1 MHTRRVPQP
10 LPALLAT
17 AALALPATALAQ
29 PPAWSVTGAGSGAA
43 PTNGPY
49 DAEYGLGVMGGA
61 GAYRSVMPA
70 LGVGLRLDAGGI
82 ANEEE
87 FDGSLG
93 DGMLTFGALTPAVRY
108 RPLHHL
114 GVQRQ
119 DGNRGLYV
127 ELAGGASLLETQ
139 VEPVVAP
146 AVGYILEAGRFG
158 IGPTAR
164 YLQVIT
170 GDGDTPGGEDVRIMT
185 LGVELV
191 FLDQEPAPRRPVEEE
206 VTQGPLQREPAA
218 SVPSDE
224 VERVA
229 GRDDGSEALTA
240 GQGRMLLEE
249 RLFFDTDSASLRPD
263 GKRELDQLAD
273 MYRQRQPRESWT
285 ALRVSGHADQR
296 GPASYNLELSKKR
309 AEAVR
314 EYLVSRGVPDD
325 IIDVRAYGE
334 ERPIIPDPDSP
345 EDLQRNRRVQF
356 EIVREPTVEQE

>member
-1 MHTRRVPQP
+1 MHTRVPQP
-10 LPALLAT
+10 LPTLLT
-17 AALALPATALAQ
+17 AVALALPATALAQ
-29 PPAWSVTGAGSGAA
+29 PRDWSVTGAGSGAA

-61 GAYRSVMPA
+61 GAYRSVLPA

-146 AVGYILEAGRFG
+146 AVGYILDAGRFG

-191 FLDQEPAPRRPVEEE
+191 FLDQEPAPRRPAEE
-206 VTQGPLQREPAA
+206 VAQAPLQREPAA
-218 SVPSDE
+218 SVPSEE
-224 VERVA
+224 VQRVA
-229 GRDDGSEALTA
+229 GRDDESDALTA

-249 RLFFDTDSASLRPD
+249 RLFFDTDSASLRQD
-263 GKRELDQLAD
+263 GRRELDRIAD
-273 MYRQRQPRESWT
+273 MYQTRQPRERWT

-296 GPASYNLELSKKR
+296 GPASYNLELSRMR

-314 EYLVSRGVPDD
+314 EYLVSRGVPEDL
-325 IIDVRAYGE
+325 IDVRAYGE
-334 ERPIIPDPDSP
+334 ERPIVPDPNSP
-345 EDLQRNRRVQF
+345 SDLQKNRRVQF
-356 EIVREPTVEQE
+356 EIVREPSVERE